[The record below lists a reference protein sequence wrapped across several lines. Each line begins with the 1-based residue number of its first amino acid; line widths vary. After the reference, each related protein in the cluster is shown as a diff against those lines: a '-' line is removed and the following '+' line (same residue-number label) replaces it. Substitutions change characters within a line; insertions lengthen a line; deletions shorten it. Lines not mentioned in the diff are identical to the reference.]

1 MTCVPDEL
9 RYLMGNSEP
18 MRKRARDEFADVCLE
33 GCEKKTDVNGWAVAN
48 GHFIQAR
55 VLWPP
60 F

>member
-1 MTCVPDEL
+1 
-9 RYLMGNSEP
+9 MGNSEP
-18 MRKRARDEFADVCLE
+18 MRKQARDEFADVCLE
-33 GCEKKTDVNGWAVAN
+33 GCEKKIDVNGWAVAN